1 MMCPFCGKVCAPT
14 ARMCPNCGHEFR
26 SDSKDGELSG
36 CGRAIVLVFC
46 FILMIYA
53 FYMIFLR

>member
-26 SDSKDGELSG
+26 SDSKDVELSG
-36 CGRAIVLVFC
+36 CGKAIVLMIWSIIM
-46 FILMIYA
+46 ILCII
-53 FYMIFLR
+53 MIFFK